1 MAAVLE
7 AQNVKKS
14 YHIGKVVVPALS
26 GANFQVKEGEF
37 LTIFGPSGSG
47 KSTLLHSNN
56 LRLHPARKASKL
68 NSFEALRYE

>member
-14 YHIGKVVVPALS
+14 YHMGKVVVPALS

-37 LTIFGPSGSG
+37 LTIIGPSGSG
-47 KSTLLHSNN
+47 KSTLLHLNN
-56 LRLHPARKASKL
+56 LRPASSKK
-68 NSFEALRYE
+68 SFQTELFRSVTL

>member
-7 AQNVKKS
+7 DKNVKKS
-14 YHIGKVVVPALS
+14 YHMGKVVVPALS

-47 KSTLLHSNN
+47 KSTLLHLNN
-56 LRLHPARKASKL
+56 LRPASSKK
-68 NSFEALRYE
+68 SFQTELFRSVTL